1 MGGNS
6 LPVATGALAGDNRP
20 RPDRP
25 MLRRI
30 IVGILLVASGALLA
44 TGLGPSSAP
53 DQPVAGPARP
63 VADPAIALQRLTA
76 TRRATQGDAAGDL
89 EARIRQLEAR
99 LAGESAER
107 QRLQQQLEEVS
118 ARLTARSAGA
128 ALVAAP
134 AEPPVDPQTDVP
146 PPAPPVD
153 YSKSEMERAL
163 IAGGLDPNRAAD
175 MKRESDA
182 LAMAEMY
189 LRDQATREEW
199 LDTPRF
205 EDEMAS
211 LAEQRVSVRDE
222 LGDDGYDRYLFA
234 LGQTNRVRV
243 ADVMADS
250 PAADAG
256 LLFGD
261 MIVRYGDD
269 RVVAPDELVEHTRS
283 GTPGEMVPVVIVRQG
298 ELMTIQVP
306 RGPLGLRIDA
316 AQSTPQSG

>member
-1 MGGNS
+1 
-6 LPVATGALAGDNRP
+6 
-20 RPDRP
+20 
-25 MLRRI
+25 MLRRV

-44 TGLGPSSAP
+44 TWLGRSSEP
-53 DQPVAGPARP
+53 DEPVARLARP
-63 VADPAIALQRLTA
+63 AADPATAPRRLSA
-76 TRRATQGDAAGDL
+76 TRRATQGGDGGEM

-99 LAGESAER
+99 LADESAER
-107 QRLQQQLEEVS
+107 RRLQQQLEEVS
-118 ARLTARSAGA
+118 ARLTARGAGA
-128 ALVAAP
+128 APMAAP
-134 AEPPVDPQTDVP
+134 AEPPADPQTDVA

-153 YSKSEMERAL
+153 YSKSELERAL

-205 EDEMAS
+205 EEEMAS
-211 LAEQRVSVRDE
+211 LDSQRVSIRDE

-250 PAADAG
+250 PAADVG

-261 MIVRYGDD
+261 MILRYGDD
-269 RVVAPDELVEHTRS
+269 RVFAPDELVEHTRS